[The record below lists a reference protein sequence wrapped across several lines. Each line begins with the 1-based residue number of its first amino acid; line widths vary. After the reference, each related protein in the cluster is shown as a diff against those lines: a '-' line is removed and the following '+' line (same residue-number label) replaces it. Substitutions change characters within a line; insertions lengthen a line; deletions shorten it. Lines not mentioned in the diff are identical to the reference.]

1 MSLTTCLS
9 PVDFLL
15 RVHDTKMSASTQD
28 KVFGFLAK
36 EALATGALATV
47 GAAAI
52 EGNISLAGVSE
63 NLLAVGAPAVVGVA
77 VARWAV
83 PIEKDDAH
91 GVLRGIIAGAAAV
104 GLLVGA
110 RVVSSPFAAE
120 GVGLFG
126 VVALSSIVA
135 DKLVAAL

>member
-1 MSLTTCLS
+1 
-9 PVDFLL
+9 
-15 RVHDTKMSASTQD
+15 MSASTQD

-52 EGNISLAGVSE
+52 EGNLSLQGFSE
-63 NLLAVGAPAVVGVA
+63 NVLAVGAPAIVGVA

-91 GVLRGIIAGAAAV
+91 GVLRGIVAGAAAV

-110 RVVSSPFAAE
+110 RVVASPFAAE
-120 GVGLFG
+120 GVGLFA
-126 VVALSSIVA
+126 VVALSSVVA
-135 DKLVAAL
+135 DKLIAAI